1 MGLLLQIL
9 SKLSQKISLTG
20 LSSSGHTI
28 CSLSPALLI
37 FPLQCIKL
45 QARPVISNSAEK
57 LASIPAKMKKVLNVR
72 NGGWRSAV
80 FRQPGPGSGDR
91 WRRVKV
97 KSQSGSRWSQPSPA
111 QPRTAAGEKTE
122 YRPKRGS

>member
-57 LASIPAKMKKVLNVR
+57 LASYSRKDER
-72 NGGWRSAV
+72 GGGSQYSQWRMEICSV
-80 FRQPGPGSGDR
+80 
-91 WRRVKV
+91 
-97 KSQSGSRWSQPSPA
+97 
-111 QPRTAAGEKTE
+111 
-122 YRPKRGS
+122 